1 MSRYR
6 TALGRTLDMAA
17 LVAKNENTRAVGN
30 MSVNARGD
38 TIDSHGRIIT
48 PVTQKTSDS
57 YQKTVKN
64 KSAQLKETV
73 NTNMVQPA
81 TMPKQLAVAVP
92 PVVEEELSQEERQL
106 VSSYEQEDLEIEK
119 LKQQELAKK

>member
-17 LVAKNENTRAVGN
+17 LVAKNEKTRAVGN

-48 PVTQKTSDS
+48 PVTQKTSDG

-64 KSAQLKETV
+64 KSAQMKEQV
-73 NTNMVQPA
+73 SNN
-81 TMPKQLAVAVP
+81 
-92 PVVEEELSQEERQL
+92 LSQEVVRPQQMAVAAPPVIDEELTPEEREL
-106 VSSYEQEDLEIEK
+106 NANLQEDLEIEK